1 MATEDP
7 AALQVPSQDVEQRK
21 RPSWKGKA
29 TPGKEEVIS
38 GDTRRLET
46 DRIIT
51 VLDETMA
58 KLEMSSLIP
67 HIVDSLDRFADV
79 LGPEITDCLIQH
91 QKLCFEME
99 QLLGSPEGEASMR
112 SEEQE
117 GWLCQLEERLSR
129 SVRAILRLMLANP
142 SLCQALELETWAR
155 KSPAEGFLKAF
166 GQFRN
171 FVIERLLTSPGE
183 EEGRLLLMENISLQ
197 IQQSTEASTAL
208 QAELAAVSQAGEQEM
223 HKKDQEIQDL
233 KTSMQDL
240 AKDSKAGIQQIEQ
253 EGDRQREN
261 ELQSC
266 QAKCGRLQEGK
277 EQLGAQLSALIL
289 QHRAS
294 ELDLKQRKH
303 RLETEILKW
312 MQKYKTDMGEKQAEY
327 EEVAAAY
334 SQEKAQLSLLREKRV
349 VLLQEYSQ
357 IEEERRRQ
365 QEKEEAALEELNT
378 KTLAATCIQAFWR
391 GYLVRSL
398 FSFKKKTKKG
408 KGKGKGRKAKK

>member
-208 QAELAAVSQAGEQEM
+208 QAELAAVSQAGEQEVGCCRNILPTESYRIQTLM

-294 ELDLKQRKH
+294 ELDL
-303 RLETEILKW
+303 
-312 MQKYKTDMGEKQAEY
+312 KQAEY